1 VQKRGPTVPPPDP
14 ESLNTALYRNIDAL
28 RRQQAEER
36 KRDSVHDRLADAI
49 TGFAGS
55 FLFVYLHFALLAFW
69 LAANLGWIPGLSP
82 WDPEFIVLAMI
93 ASVEA
98 IFLSTFVLISQ
109 NRMSQEQ
116 GRRAAL
122 DLQISLLAEHE
133 VTRLIRQ
140 TSAIA
145 DHFGVGTEDDIEEL
159 KRDIAPEAVL
169 TVIQEAEIHDT

>member
-1 VQKRGPTVPPPDP
+1 MQQRGPTVPPPDP
-14 ESLNTALYRNIDAL
+14 MSLNTALYRNIDAL
-28 RRQQAEER
+28 RRQHDEER
-36 KRDSVHDRLADAI
+36 QRDSVHDRLADAI

-55 FLFVYLHFALLAFW
+55 FRFVYLHLALLALW
-69 LAANLGWIPGLSP
+69 LAANVGWIAGILP
-82 WDPEFIVLAMI
+82 WDPEFIILGMI

-109 NRMSQEQ
+109 NRMAEAQ

-133 VTRLIRQ
+133 VTRLIRL

-145 DHFGVGTEDDIEEL
+145 AHLDVRTDDDIEEL

-169 TVIQEAEIHDT
+169 TVIQEAETHDR

>member
-1 VQKRGPTVPPPDP
+1 VRKDGPTVPPPDP
-14 ESLNTALYRNIDAL
+14 ASLNTALYRNIDAL
-28 RRQQAEER
+28 RRHHEEQR
-36 KRDSVHDRLADAI
+36 RRDGFHDRLADII

-55 FLFVYLHFALLAFW
+55 FTFVYLHVGLLAFW
-69 LAANLGWIPGLSP
+69 LAANLGWIPAVSP
-82 WDPEFIVLAMI
+82 WDPEFIILAMV

-109 NRMSQEQ
+109 NRMAHEQ

-133 VTRLIRQ
+133 ITRLIRQ
-140 TSAIA
+140 ASAIA
-145 DHFGVGTEDDIEEL
+145 EHLGVHSDEDVEEL

-169 TVIQEAEIHDT
+169 TVIQEAEDP